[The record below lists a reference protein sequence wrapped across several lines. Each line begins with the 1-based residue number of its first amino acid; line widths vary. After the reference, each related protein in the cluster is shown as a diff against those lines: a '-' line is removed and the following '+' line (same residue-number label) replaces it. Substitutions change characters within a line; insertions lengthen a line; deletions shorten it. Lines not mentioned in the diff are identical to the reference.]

1 MRKVFVIL
9 AGVLFAVFGGVRL
22 ASAGPIIID
31 GTDAN
36 EHGHVDGTNQE
47 GWKYMQ
53 EALEHLSQEV
63 YTGTARTVVDL
74 GTTPIS
80 CPAVGH
86 DARDAINSAFEL
98 SSLPGNGWT
107 LIHVDTAVSIT
118 RWLRNLSPVNTGIL
132 YIPTYNNLCGDL
144 WHDEMDAIN
153 ANPAAIANFVNGP
166 GDPSQGGALFAM
178 SERDTTPVT
187 PTLASMHE
195 SAMLTPSAVQATKGY
210 LWLQSIIPGLVATGF
225 SAEHITSI
233 SLTVDGFAAFPGLT
247 DADVSSGPWHNWFEG
262 NLGSLKVLATAPDES
277 AITRTVILG
286 GGKNTQLSPG
296 AGTITATKTGTLL
309 TDADTDGVI
318 SPGDTLQYLVH
329 IHNNGSEVITDVVF
343 TDTPDPNTSLVVGSV
358 QATTGTIT
366 LGNTPGNTSVRVEIG
381 TVAHG
386 QSVDI
391 RYNATIA
398 NPFPANVYTIT
409 NQGIV
414 STTDSTI
421 PTTDP
426 QNPGP
431 TIITVTKALTDVTGI
446 VDLSVASSVGQCVLP
461 GSSYFVTW
469 TVQNVGDVEFSGGDV
484 TAFVTGYGSTPVST
498 TLPSVAIGGIG
509 SVTQT
514 VQVSQP
520 IPYGAET
527 ITLTGNILTSTAVL
541 TTQICAPDFRTSTSH
556 VKSLPIFIGE
566 MFTYTWQ
573 ISNTGNAAAPGVT
586 AVLTLPVH
594 ALFSYQDNLTS
605 TFGTPGFNALNNAVT
620 WTGDLSISQTVTIVF
635 NARTGFGFPHGLIEA
650 PFEVDHPYRPPFLGV
665 SQYTYPYKLFFMLVL
680 KDSSPTSGTR

>member
-36 EHGHVDGTNQE
+36 EHGHVVGTNQE

-74 GTTPIS
+74 GTTPVS

-98 SSLPGNGWT
+98 SSLPGDGWT

-366 LGNTPGNTSVRVEIG
+366 LGNNSGDTTVRVEVGVISSS
-381 TVAHG
+381 

-391 RYNATIA
+391 QYDAVIT
-398 NPFPANVYTIT
+398 NPFPSGVVTVT
-409 NQGIV
+409 NQGVV
-414 STTDSTI
+414 STTTGTT

-426 QNPGP
+426 VNPGP
-431 TIITVTKALTDVTGI
+431 TVITVTKTAEDGI
-446 VDLSVASSVGQCVLP
+446 VSLSVVSSVGQCVLP

-469 TVQNVGDVEFSGGDV
+469 TVQNNGDVVFPGDDI
-484 TAFVTGYGSTPVST
+484 TTLVTGSGSAPIST
-498 TLPSVAIGGIG
+498 TIPEIPTGTAST
-509 SVTQT
+509 VTQT
-514 VQVSQP
+514 ILVSEP
-520 IPYGAET
+520 VAYGAEV
-527 ITLTGNILTSTAVL
+527 ITLTGTIVTSTAVL
-541 TTQICAPDFRTSTSH
+541 TTPICAPDFRTSAAHVTSQ
-556 VKSLPIFIGE
+556 PIFIGE

-573 ISNTGNAAAPGVT
+573 ISNTGTAAAPGVT
-586 AVLTLPVH
+586 GVLTLPVH
-594 ALFSYQDNLTS
+594 ALFSYQNNLTS
-605 TFGTPGFNALNNAVT
+605 TFGLPSYDPISSTIS
-620 WTGDLSISQTVTIVF
+620 WTGDLGISETVTITF

-665 SQYTYPYKLFFMLVL
+665 TQYTYPYKLFFMLVL